1 MKSVFNIV
9 VSFVLIGFLFMIS
22 CKKEVVPTIAEV
34 RVVSETGE
42 MIPYADVLLT
52 CTSSVNLPC
61 EVEIIGKAD
70 KNGVFSYEFDL
81 PKVLEVTAA
90 GNIHDTQIFGALP
103 DTTMIITKDSVCNT
117 SFISIKPEETS
128 VQTIILYNCN

>member
-1 MKSVFNIV
+1 MKSIFNIV
-9 VSFVLIGFLFMIS
+9 VSLSLVGFLFILS
-22 CKKEVVPTIAEV
+22 CKKEVVPTIAEI
-34 RVVSETGE
+34 RVLTEEGE
-42 MIPYADVLLT
+42 MIPYADILLT

-70 KNGVFSYEFDL
+70 KNGIFSYEFDL

-90 GNIHDTQIFGALP
+90 GNIRDTQISGILP

-117 SFISIKPEETS
+117 SFISIKPEQTS